1 MKLHTRFSTIV
12 FALSVG
18 IGLSTPARA
27 QAPDPCT
34 VYLCMAGMSGSGTTG
49 GPGCAGAVAT
59 FFSIQ
64 VWSPWFNGP
73 ATAMARQ
80 TYLMSCP
87 GATTGT
93 NAAIMSAIIS
103 QWGQVP

>member
-1 MKLHTRFSTIV
+1 MKLHTRFPTIV

-49 GPGCAGAVAT
+49 PGCDGAVAT
-59 FFSIQ
+59 FSIQ
-64 VWSPWFNGP
+64 V
-73 ATAMARQ
+73 
-80 TYLMSCP
+80 
-87 GATTGT
+87 
-93 NAAIMSAIIS
+93 
-103 QWGQVP
+103 